1 MTTQIIEQLKS
12 LGCSTV
18 SEDHYRLVDTWKQ
31 WYAGHVSSFHDYKV
45 FNGLRH
51 VPCHKVTTGLAKQA
65 CEDWADRLMNLSG
78 AGHSEAG
85 EPC

>member
-1 MTTQIIEQLKS
+1 MTTQIIQQLKS
-12 LGCSTV
+12 LGYSTV
-18 SEDHYRLVDTWKQ
+18 SEDHYRLIDTWKK